1 MNIDLSIQIKRNAES
16 QNYQLN
22 MLVIN
27 PSNTGAME
35 TNICQTLAEVCEKI
49 AQFEA
54 KHLSVFENTIDYTK
68 TDWRELARQNQAKK
82 NKMQREPQNEHLRNY
97 PKPTRHI

>member
-27 PSNTGAME
+27 PCNTGAME
-35 TNICQTLAEVCEKI
+35 TNICQTLAEVCERV

-82 NKMQREPQNEHLRNY
+82 KTGAS
-97 PKPTRHI
+97 K

>member
-1 MNIDLSIQIKRNAES
+1 MNIDLSVQIKRNAES

-27 PSNTGAME
+27 ASNTGAIE
-35 TNICQTLAEVCEKI
+35 THICQTLAEVCQKI

-54 KHLSVFENTIDYTK
+54 KHLNVFENTIDYTK
-68 TDWRELARQNQAKK
+68 TDWRELARQNQQNQQNGKRAAK
-82 NKMQREPQNEHLRNY
+82 
-97 PKPTRHI
+97 

>member
-22 MLVIN
+22 MLVLN
-27 PSNTGAME
+27 PSNTGAIE
-35 TNICQTLAEVCEKI
+35 THICQTLAEVCERI

-54 KHLSVFENTIDYTK
+54 KHLNVFEHAIEYEK
-68 TDWRELARQNQAKK
+68 TDWRQLARQNQQNAKRAAK
-82 NKMQREPQNEHLRNY
+82 
-97 PKPTRHI
+97 